1 MKVLYWCEEKCQIL
15 YHNGLQ
21 ILRAMKRFSRK
32 NSLVDS
38 AVPSGTDISTCFEL
52 PVHIRKRISEEG
64 KVLYTKDMYHMTI
77 DTIISRLKKL
87 YPQGKF
93 HSPDPFCVL
102 IATVLSQ
109 RTRDE
114 VTERASEKLFSKYGK
129 ASALA
134 HANVKDIEELIR
146 EVGFYRIKAPRV
158 KEIARIISN
167 DFKGKVPDEMEALL
181 SLPGVG
187 RKTANCVLVYGFG
200 KDAIAVDTHVHR
212 ISNRLGLVGTKTP
225 EETELKLREV
235 LPKKHWR
242 SINELLVRFGQET
255 CRPVAPRC
263 GACILYELCPAEIKN
278 KRKS

>member
-1 MKVLYWCEEKCQIL
+1 MIV
-15 YHNGLQ
+15 G
-21 ILRAMKRFSRK
+21 A
-32 NSLVDS
+32 
-38 AVPSGTDISTCFEL
+38 
-52 PVHIRKRISEEG
+52 
-64 KVLYTKDMYHMTI
+64 
-77 DTIISRLKKL
+77 IIVRLKNR
-87 YPQGKF
+87 YPPGKF
-93 HSPDPFCVL
+93 NSRDPFRQL

-114 VTERASEKLFSKYGK
+114 VTDRAAGKLFSKYGT

-134 HANVKDIEELIR
+134 SASVMDIEELIR

-167 DFKGKVPDEMEALL
+167 DFKGKVPDDMDMLL

-212 ISNRLGLVGTKTP
+212 ISNRLGLVSTKSP

-235 LPKKHWR
+235 LPRKHWR
-242 SINELLVRFGQET
+242 HINELLVRFGQDI
-255 CRPVAPRC
+255 CKSVGPKC
-263 GACILYELCPAEIKN
+263 GVCMLADLCPIGGK
-278 KRKS
+278 